1 MSEEPEKH
9 LSEEEDK
16 KHSSL
21 SKFLSLLLR
30 HNPALLHLQLDNDGW
45 LSCNVEELAGKI
57 KESKD
62 RLEWVT
68 VQDIRDV
75 VASDPKGRYEIN
87 AQDMIRATYG
97 HSIRLNPLDNP
108 DEAENLPEFVY
119 YAGSNF
125 ELDTMLRLG
134 LIPRERRDRQYLHLS
149 VEMKDAY
156 SVAKNY
162 TRYPRLIRINT
173 HEACESGIK
182 FKQVS
187 KFIVV
192 CEEVPP
198 QFLEEIELPE
208 ELQYLIHEKPQKFK
222 NKQFR
227 DNRRFSNQHGR
238 YRSDS
243 RPHYRDNRGEH
254 RGDNRGDNRSDNR
267 GERRKPFNKKFPQK
281 PRRFQK
287 SEPENEST
295 DTDFDDQNFDDND
308 NDLAD
313 QFNEI
318 EDIKKKAKSKSTIHF
333 ETDDDFE
340 FTQDG

>member
-1 MSEEPEKH
+1 MSENDNEAEK
-9 LSEEEDK
+9 K
-16 KHSSL
+16 RSSL

-30 HNPALLHLQLDNDGW
+30 HNPGLLGLTLDNEGW
-45 LSCNVEELAGKI
+45 LSCNLDELAEKI
-57 KESKD
+57 KASKD

-68 VQDIRDV
+68 IQDIRDV
-75 VASDPKGRYEIN
+75 VDTDPKGRYEISD
-87 AQDMIRATYG
+87 QDMIRATYG
-97 HSIRLNPLDNP
+97 HSIRLNPLEFP
-108 DEAENLPEFVY
+108 DEAEDLPEFVY

-134 LIPRERRDRQYLHLS
+134 LIPRERRDRQFLHLS

-162 TRYPRLIRINT
+162 TRYPRLLRIHT
-173 HEACESGIK
+173 HDACESGIK
-182 FKQVS
+182 FRQVS

-192 CEEVPP
+192 CDEVPP

-208 ELQYLIHEKPQKFK
+208 ELQYLIHEKPTKFK
-222 NKQFR
+222 NRPFR
-227 DNRRFSNQHGR
+227 GNRKFSNHHGGNR
-238 YRSDS
+238 RSDS
-243 RPHYRDNRGEH
+243 KPFRRDRNSHGEH
-254 RGDNRGDNRSDNR
+254 K
-267 GERRKPFNKKFPQK
+267 KPYQKFQNK

-287 SEPENEST
+287 SEPEKTNDS
-295 DTDFDDQNFDDND
+295 DFDEQTFNDSD

>member
-1 MSEEPEKH
+1 MSEDDE
-9 LSEEEDK
+9 K

-30 HNPALLHLQLDNDGW
+30 HNPSILGLQIDNEGW
-45 LSCNVEELAGKI
+45 LNCPIEELAVKI

-62 RLEWVT
+62 RLNWVT
-68 VQDIRDV
+68 VEAIQDV

-87 AQDMIRATYG
+87 DQHMIRATYG
-97 HSIRLNPLDNP
+97 HSIRLNPLDFP
-108 DEAENLPEFVY
+108 DDIDDLPEYVY

-149 VEMKDAY
+149 IEMKDAY

-162 TRYPRLIRINT
+162 TRYPRLIRINV
-173 HEACESGIK
+173 HSAVESDVK
-182 FKQVS
+182 FKKVS

-208 ELQYLIHEKPQKFK
+208 ELQYLIHEKPQKFQK
-222 NKQFR
+222 RGFR
-227 DNRRFSNQHGR
+227 GNRGGPNNR
-238 YRSDS
+238 YGHRRDDS
-243 RPHYRDNRGEH
+243 RGFRRGQGH
-254 RGDNRGDNRSDNR
+254 RGDRGGDRGHDRNRN
-267 GERRKPFNKKFPQK
+267 Q
-281 PRRFQK
+281 PRRFQNRPK
-287 SEPENEST
+287 RFEKADADVEAELES
-295 DTDFDDQNFDDND
+295 DNQQFDES
-308 NDLAD
+308 DLAD

-318 EDIKKKAKSKSTIHF
+318 DDIKKKAKSKSTIHF
-333 ETDDDFE
+333 ETDDDFDFKQE
-340 FTQDG
+340 

>member
-1 MSEEPEKH
+1 MSEENSEKDI
-9 LSEEEDK
+9 EK
-16 KHSSL
+16 RRSSL

-30 HNPALLHLQLDNDGW
+30 HNPGLLGLQLDNEGW
-45 LSCNVEELAGKI
+45 LSCNIEELTEKV
-57 KESKD
+57 KNSKD

-75 VASDPKGRYEIN
+75 VATDPKGRYEIN
-87 AQDMIRATYG
+87 DQNMIRATYG
-97 HSIRLNPLDNP
+97 HSIRLNPLDFP
-108 DEAENLPEFVY
+108 DEAEDLPEFVY
-119 YAGSNF
+119 YAGNNF

-162 TRYPRLIRINT
+162 TRYPRLIRIHT
-173 HEACESGIK
+173 HDACESGIK
-182 FKQVS
+182 FKKVS

-192 CEEVPP
+192 CDEVPP

-208 ELQYLIHEKPQKFK
+208 ELQYLIHEKPQKFQ
-222 NKQFR
+222 NKHFR
-227 DNRRFSNQHGR
+227 SNRNFSNQHGR
-238 YRSDS
+238 HRPDS
-243 RPHYRDNRGEH
+243 RPYRRNS
-254 RGDNRGDNRSDNR
+254 DNRGD
-267 GERRKPFNKKFPQK
+267 RKKPYNKKFQNK

-287 SEPENEST
+287 SDKEQNIGNS
-295 DTDFDDQNFDDND
+295 DFEDQDFSDND
-308 NDLAD
+308 NDLAN

-318 EDIKKKAKSKSTIHF
+318 EDIKRKAKKKSTIHF

-340 FTQDG
+340 FTQDN